1 MDGTRKVLPKNPNI
15 PKKLISGFKFEICIS
30 EEYFGSSVSNL
41 DPV

>member
-15 PKKLISGFKFEICIS
+15 SKKLISGFKFEICIS